1 MGLLPHLF
9 PAWFSA
15 ANSDA
20 SGARVAWL
28 YVMAATQVGLGL
40 GYIAQAHVI
49 PFAVR
54 LVSVDRSVDSAAL
67 ALSKQ
72 RGVPGR

>member
-1 MGLLPHLF
+1 MGLLPHVF

-15 ANSDA
+15 TGSDA
-20 SGARVAWL
+20 SSTRVAWL

-54 LVSVDRSVDSAAL
+54 LVSAERSVDSGAL

-72 RGVPGR
+72 RSVSGR